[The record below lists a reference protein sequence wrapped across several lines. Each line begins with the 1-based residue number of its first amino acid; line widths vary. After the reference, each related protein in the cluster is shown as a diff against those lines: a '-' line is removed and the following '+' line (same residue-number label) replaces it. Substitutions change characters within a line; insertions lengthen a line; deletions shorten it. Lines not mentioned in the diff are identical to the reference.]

1 MDFSPYSYEILRNV
15 GGEGLSHPHLK
26 NFGTVGKKNVAEL
39 FLVDPWSMD
48 QDDQVVVLKV
58 WCLGLNT
65 PIHANWINALEPLLK
80 DHSQGGLKCEV
91 ISH

>member
-1 MDFSPYSYEILRNV
+1 
-15 GGEGLSHPHLK
+15 
-26 NFGTVGKKNVAEL
+26 
-39 FLVDPWSMD
+39 MD

-91 ISH
+91 VSH